1 MAFPATGER
10 STWLSI
16 RESPMSR
23 SVRFHEF
30 GGPDVLKIEDVV
42 VPEPGPKEVRLRIR
56 AIGLNRS
63 EVLTRSGRA
72 ATKATLPAQ
81 LGLEAAGA
89 IEALGS
95 DVDGLAVGDRV
106 AVIPG
111 EIGRGYYG
119 EVALAPAR
127 ALVKVPH
134 NQSWQDAAATWMAF
148 ATAWTGLI
156 DIARLSSGR
165 TVLITAASSSAGLA
179 AIQTARKVGANPVAL
194 TRTSA
199 KAAALLE
206 AGAAHVIATEE
217 QDIVREVAR
226 LTGGK
231 GAEVVFDAVGGPTF
245 EKLVEATA
253 IGGLLV
259 AYGRLS
265 PDATPLPLA
274 QVLWKDLTVR
284 GFGLPT
290 TIARDDKLAALK
302 QFIGEGLAS
311 GALRPII
318 AKTFPFDE
326 IVAAH
331 RYLETGAQFGKV
343 VVTV

>member
-1 MAFPATGER
+1 V
-10 STWLSI
+10 
-16 RESPMSR
+16 SR

-30 GGPDVLKIEDVV
+30 GGPEVLKIEDVV
-42 VPEPGPKEVRLRIR
+42 VPDPGPKEVRLRIK

-111 EIGRGYYG
+111 ETGRGYYG

-127 ALVKVPH
+127 TLVKVPH

-156 DIARLSSGR
+156 DIARLSAGR
-165 TVLITAASSSAGLA
+165 TVLIPAASSSTGLA
-179 AIQTARKVGANPVAL
+179 AIQIARKVGATPIAL

-206 AGAAHVIATEE
+206 AGAAQVIATEE
-217 QDIVREVAR
+217 QDLVAEVAR
-226 LTGGK
+226 LTVGK
-231 GAEVVFDAVGGPTF
+231 GANVVFDAVGGPTF
-245 EKLVEATA
+245 EKLTEAAA
-253 IGGLLV
+253 IGGLLIV
-259 AYGRLS
+259 YGRLS
-265 PDATPLPLA
+265 PEATPLPLA

-290 TIARDDKLAALK
+290 TVARDEKLAALK

-311 GALRPII
+311 GELRPII

-331 RYLETGAQFGKV
+331 RYIETGAQFGKV

>member
-1 MAFPATGER
+1 
-10 STWLSI
+10 
-16 RESPMSR
+16 MSR

-30 GGPDVLKIEDVV
+30 GGPEVLKIEDVV
-42 VPEPGPKEVRLRIR
+42 VPDPGPKEVRLLIK

-63 EVLTRSGRA
+63 EVLTRSGKA
-72 ATKATLPAQ
+72 VTKPTLPAQ
-81 LGLEAAGA
+81 LGLEAAGI

-111 EIGRGYYG
+111 EAGRGYYG
-119 EVALAPAR
+119 EMALAPAR
-127 ALVKVPH
+127 TLVKIPQD
-134 NQSWQDAAATWMAF
+134 QSWQDAAATWMAF
-148 ATAWTGLI
+148 GTAWTGLI
-156 DIARLSSGR
+156 DIARLSAGR
-165 TVLITAASSSAGLA
+165 TILITAASSSTGLA
-179 AIQTARKVGANPVAL
+179 AIQTARNVGATPVAL

-199 KAAALLE
+199 KAAALLA

-217 QDIVREVAR
+217 QDLVAEVAR

-231 GAEVVFDAVGGPTF
+231 GADVVFDAVGGPTF
-245 EKLVEATA
+245 QKLAEATA
-253 IGGLLV
+253 NGSLLIT
-259 AYGRLS
+259 YGRLS
-265 PDATPLPLA
+265 PEATPLPLG
-274 QVLWKDLTVR
+274 QVLWKDLTIR

-290 TIARDDKLAALK
+290 TVARDEKLAALK

-311 GALRPII
+311 GALRPVID
-318 AKTFPFDE
+318 KTFPFDE

-331 RYLETGAQFGKV
+331 RYVESGTQFGKV

>member
-1 MAFPATGER
+1 
-10 STWLSI
+10 
-16 RESPMSR
+16 MSR

-30 GGPDVLKIEDVV
+30 GGPEVLKIEDVV
-42 VPEPGPKEVRLRIR
+42 VPDPGPKEVRLRIK

-63 EVLTRSGRA
+63 EVLTRSGKA

-81 LGLEAAGA
+81 LGLEAAGV
-89 IEALGS
+89 IETLGS
-95 DVDGLAVGDRV
+95 EVDGLAIGDKV

-111 EIGRGYYG
+111 EMGRGYYG
-119 EVALAPAR
+119 ELALAPAR
-127 ALVKVPH
+127 TLVKIPH
-134 NQSWQDAAATWMAF
+134 TQSWQGAAATWMAF

-156 DIARLSSGR
+156 DIARLSAGH
-165 TVLITAASSSAGLA
+165 TVLITAASSSTGLA
-179 AIQTARKVGANPVAL
+179 AIQIARKVDATPIAL
-194 TRTSA
+194 TRSSA

-217 QDIVREVAR
+217 QDLVAEVAR
-226 LTGGK
+226 LAGGK
-231 GAEVVFDAVGGPTF
+231 GADVVFDAVGGPTF
-245 EKLVEATA
+245 ERLAEATA
-253 IGGLLV
+253 IGGLLIT
-259 AYGRLS
+259 YGRLS
-265 PDATPLPLA
+265 PDATPLPVA

-318 AKTFPFDE
+318 ARTFPFDE
-326 IVAAH
+326 IEAAH
-331 RYLETGAQFGKV
+331 RYVETGTQVGKV